1 MFVKIIIYISR
12 ISILKKNIYL
22 KNLLKI
28 LAKLLSKLICGRYK
42 KVSIINKFDFLID
55 SSFAFSNF
63 ENFHKNHN
71 KGFEKLLEIS
81 NNTNVVFDIG
91 AHIGLCT
98 LPLSK
103 VSKNVISFEA
113 SPTNLKYLNS
123 HININKSSNVSVIPC
138 LVGEKNTEVVD
149 FFDAKDGSGVPSIVN
164 IKLKRKKMS
173 INQIKVKQL
182 SLDSFTEENSIFP
195 EILKIDVEGAEFN
208 VLDGSKSLLTKY
220 RPKIIISL
228 HPWHLNLL
236 GRNIQEIYNYCD
248 EHSYQLLSCIDEHS
262 ILENELGLDEYFM
275 KPL

>member
-1 MFVKIIIYISR
+1 MFVKIIIFISKF
-12 ISILKKNIYL
+12 SFLKKNAFL
-22 KNLLKI
+22 KKFLKI
-28 LAKLLSKLICGRYK
+28 LVKLFSKLIYGRYK

-55 SSFAFSNF
+55 STFAFSNF

-103 VSKNVISFEA
+103 ITKKVISFEA

-123 HININKSSNVSVIPC
+123 HVSINQISNVSIISS
-138 LVGEKNTEVVD
+138 LVGEKNTEIVD
-149 FFDAKDGSGVPSIVN
+149 FFDAKDGSGIPSIVN
-164 IKLKRKKMS
+164 VKLKKKNMI
-173 INQIKVKQL
+173 INHIKVKQL
-182 SLDSFTEENSIFP
+182 SLDSFIEEKSIFP
-195 EILKIDVEGAEFN
+195 EILKIDVEGAELN
-208 VLDGSKSLLTKY
+208 VLDGSKSLLTNY

-236 GRNIQEIYNYCD
+236 DRNIKEIYDYCD
-248 EHSYQLLSCIDEHS
+248 KYSYQLLSCIDEHS
-262 ILENELGLDEYFM
+262 ILENELGLDEYYM

>member
-28 LAKLLSKLICGRYK
+28 LAKLLSKLIYGRYK

-123 HININKSSNVSVIPC
+123 HVSINQISNVSIISS
-138 LVGEKNTEVVD
+138 LVGEKNTEIVD
-149 FFDAKDGSGVPSIVN
+149 FFDAKDGSGIPSIVN
-164 IKLKRKKMS
+164 VKLKKKNMI
-173 INQIKVKQL
+173 INHIKVKQL
-182 SLDSFTEENSIFP
+182 SLDSFIEEKSIFP
-195 EILKIDVEGAEFN
+195 EILKIDVEGAELN
-208 VLDGSKSLLTKY
+208 VLDGSKSLLTNY

-236 GRNIQEIYNYCD
+236 DRNIKEIYDYCD
-248 EHSYQLLSCIDEHS
+248 KYSYQLLSCIDEHS
-262 ILENELGLDEYFM
+262 ILENELGLDEYYM